1 MKTFEAFFRVSK
13 KPQRW
18 SGSLTKAAAL
28 LAFGLVTSGA
38 MAQIP
43 LANQPLL
50 TPPEVPGNLALAL
63 SVEFPTAISV
73 AHISTTYTAANT
85 YLGYFDPAKC
95 YSYRSSTSDST
106 TAPNTTAPDSYFYP
120 DGLATAGHTCTS
132 KWSGNFLN
140 WATMQ
145 TIDPFRWALTGGYR
159 VIDTPSL
166 TVLEKAWAS
175 AGQGSPT
182 NFPDRSITSSTTI
195 SGATPLGWSN
205 LTLSVFQRGNKLR
218 FYRSG
223 VTGTAVHYAGVADT
237 NTVYEVF
244 VRAKV
249 CDATAGAGGLETNC
263 IRYGSNYKPEGLIQK
278 YANKIRYSAFG
289 YLNDPALSG
298 TAGAAN
304 LRRDG
309 GVLRARQKFVGPMS
323 PVPGSTPVVNLRSEW
338 DASTGVFNVNPD
350 SADAADTATIFGPIP
365 NSGVMNYLNKF
376 GLAGTYKTYD
386 PVSELYYAAVRYFKN
401 LGNVPEWTAVGT
413 ADAATR
419 ATWADRFPV
428 ITRWDDP
435 ILYSCQRNFIL
446 GIGDTHS
453 HADAN
458 VPRTDTPAGGSEPA
472 MPSAVSSDTSV
483 ANGQGSVVATN
494 RVGLLQGLTNLGAA
508 RPWAGGSNNNTPLMA
523 GLAYDSHTMD
533 IRPDV
538 PNQLNTIGRQ
548 TIDTYWLD
556 VQEYQELRANNQFML
571 AAKYGGFTVPNGFD
585 PYTRTDPLPQAWWS
599 TSGDNLSTKRL
610 SGGVLVDDSPRTQP
624 RPDNYFLAGAPD
636 KMVAGLNQAFTS
648 IARSLTQFTTGFGL
662 SSPQVTSA
670 GNMSFSSLYDV
681 SNWTSEI
688 RRDTLTVASDG
699 TPTTTLLWSFPGSA
713 ATQFGNT
720 GWNTDRRI
728 VTWNPSSGPRG
739 AGVPFRIASL
749 SPSQVSAL
757 NTPYRTGDDSA
768 DFLNYLRG
776 ERTHEQAS
784 TTAGSSRAYRTRYSL
799 LGDIVDSKLEIVGK
813 PSFPWSD
820 TYNPGYSTFKT
831 TWQNRPTVVY
841 AGANDGMMHA
851 INAADGTELFA
862 YVPSAVFNG
871 PNATPAVDGLAAL
884 GNPGYAH
891 RYFVNSTPTVF
902 DIDLSATVGVAAGT
916 APNWRSVLV
925 GGLGKGGKSYYAID
939 VTDPTSMT
947 TEAAVASRVL
957 WEFTDPDLGF
967 TYDGP
972 VIAKT
977 RKYGWVFVF
986 PSGYNNADGRGYLF
1000 FVNPRTGELLEKVT
1014 TGVGTA
1020 SNQSGLAFANGY
1032 VPRYAEQ
1039 MIDSV
1044 YAGDLLGNVW
1054 RLDVTA
1060 ATGNYPAPELFAR
1073 LTDDLGNGQPVSSRP
1088 VIETDLVSR
1097 YRYVFIGTGRLLDTS
1112 DVASTQRQ
1120 ALYAI
1125 RDGNNVRFNRSND
1138 PGVTF
1143 PITPAML
1150 SQVTDPLVGA
1160 VGVPA
1165 IGWYLNQDY
1174 DANGQGWRSISRPN
1188 ASFPPLVLFTS
1199 ILMTNADICNPSG
1212 TGSSGRSRIYGL
1224 RFSNGQSILYDT
1236 DPNASNANGPATR
1249 LPYFAVNGLVLGTQ
1263 VWVRTP
1269 GQGESG
1275 SRKPVFI
1282 YERDDGRGGA
1292 LQVDKG
1298 AGLGLR
1304 RMNWREIPVAD

>member
-1 MKTFEAFFRVSK
+1 MKTFEAFFRASK

-18 SGSLTKAAAL
+18 SGSLAGVAAILTVGLATTGAL
-28 LAFGLVTSGA
+28 
-38 MAQIP
+38 AQTP

-50 TPPEVPGNLALAL
+50 TANEIPGNLALAL

-73 AHISTTYTAANT
+73 AHISATYTATNT

-95 YSYRSSTSDST
+95 YSYRSGATDST

-120 DGLATAGHTCTS
+120 DGAASATHTCTS

-159 VIDTPSL
+159 VIDNPDL
-166 TVLEKAWAS
+166 TVLEKAWAPT
-175 AGQGSPT
+175 GQGSTT
-182 NFPDRSITSSTTI
+182 NFPDRSIASSTTI
-195 SGATPLGWSN
+195 SGATPLEWNN

-223 VTGTAVHYAGVADT
+223 SSGTPVHYAGVANN

-249 CDATAGAGGLETNC
+249 CDPAEAAGGLETNC
-263 IRYGSNYKPEGLIQK
+263 TRYGSNYKPEGLIQK

-289 YLNDPALSG
+289 YLNDG
-298 TAGAAN
+298 N

-309 GVLRARQKFVGPMS
+309 AALRARQKFIGPVS
-323 PVPGSTPVVNLRSEW
+323 PVPGSTPVTNARSEW
-338 DASTGVFNVNPD
+338 DATTGVFVVNPD
-350 SADAADTATIFGPIP
+350 SADATDTATIFGTIP

-376 GLAGTYKTYD
+376 GQSGSYKTYD
-386 PVSELYYAAVRYFKN
+386 PVGELYYAAVRYFKN

-428 ITRWDDP
+428 ITSWDDP

-458 VPRTDTPAGGSEPA
+458 VARTDTPAGGSEPA

-483 ANGQGSVVATN
+483 NAVTATN
-494 RVGLLQGLTNLGAA
+494 RVGTIQGIANLGTA
-508 RPWAGGSNNNTPLMA
+508 RPWGAGSNNNTALMA

-538 PNQLNTIGRQ
+538 ASQPKTIGKQ

-571 AAKYGGFTVPNGFD
+571 AAKYGGFAVPDGYE
-585 PYTRTDPLPQAWWS
+585 PYSRTTALPEAWWS
-599 TSGDNLSTKRL
+599 TSGD
-610 SGGVLVDDSPRTQP
+610 VLNTTNNDSPTTQP

-636 KMVAGLNQAFTS
+636 KMVAGLNTAFGD
-648 IARSLTQFTTGFGL
+648 IASSLTQTSTGAAL
-662 SSPQVTSA
+662 SSPQVTA
-670 GNMSFSSLYDV
+670 LGNTSFSSLYDA

-688 RRDTLTVASDG
+688 RRDTLTLPDTG
-699 TPTTTLLWSFPGSA
+699 PPTTVVQWSFPGTA
-713 ATQFGNT
+713 ATQFGNS

-728 VTWNPSSGPRG
+728 VTWNPSAASGG
-739 AGVPFRIASL
+739 TGVPFRIASL
-749 SPSQVSAL
+749 SASQVSAL
-757 NTPYRTGDDSA
+757 DTPYRTGDDSA

-776 ERTHEQAS
+776 QRTHEQAS
-784 TTAGSSRAYRTRYSL
+784 TATSSSRAYRTRASL
-799 LGDIVDSKLEIVGK
+799 LGDIVDSKLVPIGK
-813 PSFPWSD
+813 PSFPYRED
-820 TYNPGYSTFKT
+820 FNPGYRAFKT
-831 TWQNRPTVVY
+831 AWENRPTVVY
-841 AGANDGMMHA
+841 VGANDGMMHA

-862 YVPSAVFNG
+862 YVPSAVFRG
-871 PNATPAVDGLAAL
+871 PNGTPAEDGLAAL
-884 GNPGYAH
+884 GNPSYVH
-891 RYFVNSTPTVF
+891 RYFVNSTPSVF
-902 DIDLSATVGVAAGT
+902 DIDLSNTVGVTAGT

-939 VTDPTSMT
+939 VTDPASMT
-947 TEAAVASRVL
+947 TEAAVASKVL

-977 RKYGWVFVF
+977 SKYGWVFVF

-1000 FVNPRTGELLEKVT
+1000 FVNPRTGALLEKVT
-1014 TGVGTA
+1014 TGVGTSTVQA
-1020 SNQSGLAFANGY
+1020 GLAYANGY
-1032 VPRYAEQ
+1032 VPRYGEQ
-1039 MIDSV
+1039 MIDSI

-1060 ATGNYPAPELFAR
+1060 ASGNYPAPELFAR
-1073 LTDDLGNGQPVSSRP
+1073 LTDSNGNGQPVSSRP
-1088 VIETDLVSR
+1088 VIETDLDSR
-1097 YRYVFIGTGRLLDTS
+1097 NRYVFIGTGRLLDTS
-1112 DVASTQRQ
+1112 DITSTRRQ
-1120 ALYAI
+1120 AFYAL
-1125 RDGNNVRFNRSND
+1125 RDGNNVRFNRSTD
-1138 PGVTF
+1138 PGMTL

-1150 SQVTDPLVGA
+1150 SQITDPLVGA
-1160 VGVPA
+1160 PGVPA

-1174 DANGQGWRSISRPN
+1174 VDGLGWRSISRPN
-1188 ASFPPLVLFTS
+1188 ASYAPLVLFTS
-1199 ILMTNADICNPSG
+1199 ILMTNANVCEPSG
-1212 TGSSGRSRIYGL
+1212 QSRIYGL
-1224 RFSNGQSILYDT
+1224 RFSTGQSMLYDI
-1236 DPNASNANGPATR
+1236 DPNG
-1249 LPYFAVNGLVLGTQ
+1249 VNGSDAVRQTYVSVDGIVLSTQ
-1263 VWVRTP
+1263 ILNQRPP
-1269 GQGESG
+1269 GPNDPPGPGDEPPPPPKPRAICDTSAGEFCG
-1275 SRKPVFI
+1275 FEFEKR
-1282 YERDDGRGGA
+1282 
-1292 LQVDKG
+1292 
-1298 AGLGLR
+1298 AGQGLR

>member
-1 MKTFEAFFRVSK
+1 MKTFEASSHVSV
-13 KPQRW
+13 KPQAW
-18 SGSLTKAAAL
+18 CCGSLSRVAAILSLSLAAGAAL
-28 LAFGLVTSGA
+28 
-38 MAQIP
+38 AQVP

-50 TPPEVPGNLALAL
+50 TANEIPGNLALAL

-73 AHISTTYTAANT
+73 AHISSTYTAANT

-95 YSYRSSTSDST
+95 YSYRSSLSDST
-106 TAPNTTAPDSYFYP
+106 VTPNTIAPDSYFYP
-120 DGLATAGHTCTS
+120 DGAATAAHTCTS

-159 VIDTPSL
+159 VIDTASL
-166 TVLEKAWAS
+166 TVLEKAWGS
-175 AGQGSPT
+175 AQGANS
-182 NFPDRSITSSTTI
+182 NFPTRSISTSATLT
-195 SGATPLGWSN
+195 GATPLGWSN
-205 LTLSVFQRGNKLR
+205 LTMEIWQRGNKLR

-223 VTGTAVHYAGVADT
+223 VTGTPAHYGAAALNN

-249 CDATAGAGGLETNC
+249 CDPAGAAGGLETNC
-263 IRYGSNYKPEGLIQK
+263 TRYGSNYKPEGLIQK

-289 YLNDPALSG
+289 YLNDGSLSRD
-298 TAGAAN
+298 GAA
-304 LRRDG
+304 
-309 GVLRARQKFVGPMS
+309 LRARQKFVGPTS
-323 PVPGSTPVVNLRSEW
+323 PVPGSTAVTNAGSEW
-338 DASTGVFNVNPD
+338 DSNTGVFVVNPD
-350 SADAADTATIFGPIP
+350 PADAADTATIFGPIP

-376 GLAGTYKTYD
+376 GLSGSYKTYD
-386 PVSELYYAAVRYFKN
+386 PVGELYYAAVRYFKN
-401 LGNVPEWTAVGT
+401 LGNVPEWTAVG
-413 ADAATR
+413 AASAATK

-428 ITRWDDP
+428 IRTWDDP

-458 VPRTDTPAGGSEPA
+458 VPRTDTPAGGSEPP

-483 ANGQGSVVATN
+483 NAVTATD
-494 RVGLLQGLTNLGAA
+494 RVGIIQGIANLGTA
-508 RPWAGGSNNNTPLMA
+508 RPWGAGSNNNTALMA

-538 PNQLNTIGRQ
+538 AGQPKTIGKQ

-571 AAKYGGFTVPNGFD
+571 AAKYGGFTVPVGFN
-585 PYTRTDPLPQAWWS
+585 PYTQATALPQAWWS
-599 TSGDNLSTKRL
+599 TSGDVLNTTN
-610 SGGVLVDDSPRTQP
+610 GGTPATQP

-636 KMVAGLNQAFTS
+636 KMVAGLTTAFS
-648 IARSLTQFTTGFGL
+648 DIASRLTQTSTGVAL
-662 SSPQVTSA
+662 PSPQVTA
-670 GNMSFSSLYDV
+670 VDNMSFSSLYDA
-681 SNWTSEI
+681 STWTSEV
-688 RRDTLTVASDG
+688 RRDALTLPDTGS
-699 TPTTTLLWSFPGSA
+699 PTTVIQWSFPSSA
-713 ATQFGNT
+713 ATQFGNS
-720 GWNTDRRI
+720 GWNTGRRV
-728 VTWNPSSGPRG
+728 VTWNPSSGPAG

-749 SPSQVSAL
+749 SASQVAAL
-757 NTPYRTGDDSA
+757 DTTYRASNDSA

-776 ERTHEQAS
+776 ERLHEQAS
-784 TTAGSSRAYRTRYSL
+784 TAPSSSRAYRTRTSL
-799 LGDIVDSKLEIVGK
+799 LGDIVDSKLVPIGK
-813 PSFPWSD
+813 PSFP
-820 TYNPGYSTFKT
+820 YKEEFNPGYTTFKT
-831 TWQNRPTVVY
+831 AWQNRPTVVY
-841 AGANDGMMHA
+841 VGANDGMLHA
-851 INAADGTELFA
+851 LNAVDGTELFS
-862 YVPSAVFNG
+862 YVPSALFNG
-871 PNATPAVDGLAAL
+871 PYNTPAVDGLAAL
-884 GNPGYAH
+884 GNPGYVH
-891 RYFVNSTPTVF
+891 HYYVNSTPTVF
-902 DIDLSATVGVAAGT
+902 DVDLSATVGVATGT
-916 APNWRSVLV
+916 PTNWRSVLV

-939 VTDPTSMT
+939 VTDPASMT
-947 TEAAVASRVL
+947 SEAAVAGKVL

-1000 FVNPRTGELLEKVT
+1000 FVNPRTGALLEKVT

-1020 SNQSGLAFANGY
+1020 IDQAGLAYANGY
-1032 VPRYAEQ
+1032 VPRYGEQ

-1073 LTDDLGNGQPVSSRP
+1073 LSDSLGNRQPVSSRP
-1088 VIETDLVSR
+1088 VIETDLGSR

-1112 DVASTQRQ
+1112 DINSTRKQ
-1120 ALYAI
+1120 AFYAL
-1125 RDGNNVRFNRSND
+1125 RDGNNVRFNRSTD
-1138 PGVTF
+1138 PGVTL

-1160 VGVPA
+1160 TGVPA

-1174 DANGQGWRSISRPN
+1174 VDALAWRSISRPN
-1188 ASFPPLVLFTS
+1188 ASYAPLVLFTS
-1199 ILMTNADICNPSG
+1199 ILMTNADVCQPN
-1212 TGSSGRSRIYGL
+1212 GRSRIYGL
-1224 RFSNGQSILYDT
+1224 RFSTGQSMLFDIDPNGTNASAAVRQSFIGVDGIVLSTQIVNQTHGANDPATSREGAGGIYDT
-1236 DPNASNANGPATR
+1236 S
-1249 LPYFAVNGLVLGTQ
+1249 
-1263 VWVRTP
+1263 
-1269 GQGESG
+1269 
-1275 SRKPVFI
+1275 
-1282 YERDDGRGGA
+1282 GGA
-1292 LQVDKG
+1292 KGRFEFEKG
-1298 AGLGLR
+1298 AGQGLR

>member
-1 MKTFEAFFRVSK
+1 MKTFEAFFRASK

-18 SGSLTKAAAL
+18 SESLARVAAIL
-28 LAFGLVTSGA
+28 TVGLVTTGA
-38 MAQIP
+38 LAQTP

-50 TPPEVPGNLALAL
+50 TANEVPGNLALAL

-73 AHISTTYTAANT
+73 AHISSTYTATNT

-95 YSYRSSTSDST
+95 YSYRSSASDST

-120 DGLATAGHTCTS
+120 DGLASATHTCSS

-159 VIDTPSL
+159 VIDTTNL
-166 TVLEKAWAS
+166 TVLEKAWAPT
-175 AGQGSPT
+175 GQGSTT
-182 NFPDRSITSSTTI
+182 NFPNRSITSTTTI
-195 SGATPLGWSN
+195 SGATPLGWDN
-205 LTLSVFQRGNKLR
+205 VTLSVFQRGNKLR

-223 VTGTAVHYAGVADT
+223 VTGTAAHYAGVAAT

-249 CDATAGAGGLETNC
+249 CDPSTAAGGLETNC
-263 IRYGSNYKPEGLIQK
+263 VRYGSNYKPEGLIQK
-278 YANKIRYSAFG
+278 YASKIRYSAFG
-289 YLNDPALSG
+289 YLNDG
-298 TAGAAN
+298 D

-309 GVLRARQKFVGPMS
+309 AALRARQKFVGPLS
-323 PVPGSTPVVNLRSEW
+323 PVPGSTPLTNAGSEW
-338 DASTGVFNVNPD
+338 SATTGVFIVNPNPD
-350 SADAADTATIFGPIP
+350 DATDTATIFGPIP

-376 GLAGTYKTYD
+376 GQSGSYKTYD
-386 PVSELYYAAVRYFKN
+386 PVGELYYAAVRYFKN
-401 LGNVPEWTAVGT
+401 LGNVPEWTDVS
-413 ADAATR
+413 AAGPGLR
-419 ATWADRFPV
+419 AQYADRFPV

-483 ANGQGSVVATN
+483 NAVTATN
-494 RVGLLQGLTNLGAA
+494 RVGTIQGISNLGTR
-508 RPWAGGSNNNTPLMA
+508 RPWGAGSNNNTALMA
-523 GLAYDSHTMD
+523 GLAYDSHTVD

-538 PNQLNTIGRQ
+538 ANRPNTIGRQ

-571 AAKYGGFTVPNGFD
+571 AAKYGGFTVPAD
-585 PYTRTDPLPQAWWS
+585 YEPYTRTDALPVEWWS
-599 TSGDNLSTKRL
+599 TSGD
-610 SGGVLVDDSPRTQP
+610 VLTTTNGDSPSTQP

-636 KMVAGLNQAFTS
+636 KMVAGLNTAFS
-648 IARSLTQFTTGFGL
+648 DIASNLTQTSTGAAL
-662 SSPQVTSA
+662 SSPQVTA
-670 GNMSFSSLYDV
+670 LGNTSFSSLYDA
-681 SNWTSEI
+681 SNWTSEV
-688 RRDTLTVASDG
+688 RRDILSFPSTG
-699 TPTTTLLWSFPGSA
+699 GPTRVVQWSFPGSA

-720 GWNTDRRI
+720 GWNTGRRI
-728 VTWNPSSGPRG
+728 VTWNPSSGE
-739 AGVPFRIASL
+739 GVPFRIANISA
-749 SPSQVSAL
+749 SQATAL
-757 NTPYRTGDDSA
+757 DTTYRTGDDRG

-784 TTAGSSRAYRTRYSL
+784 SASGSARAYRTRASL
-799 LGDIVDSKLEIVGK
+799 LGDIVDSRLVPIGK
-813 PSFPWSD
+813 PSFPYRED
-820 TYNPGYSTFKT
+820 LNPGYRAFKT
-831 TWQNRPTVVY
+831 AWENRPTVVY
-841 AGANDGMMHA
+841 VGANDGMMHA

-862 YVPSAVFNG
+862 YVPSAVFRG
-871 PNATPAVDGLAAL
+871 PNGTPAVDGLAAL
-884 GNPGYAH
+884 GNPAYVH

-902 DIDLSATVGVAAGT
+902 DIDLSNTVGVTAGT

-939 VTDPTSMT
+939 VTDPATMTSET
-947 TEAAVASRVL
+947 AVASRVM

-972 VIAKT
+972 VIART

-1000 FVNPRTGELLEKVT
+1000 FVNPRTGALLEKVT

-1020 SNQSGLAFANGY
+1020 TVQAGLAYANGY
-1032 VPRYAEQ
+1032 VPRYGEQ
-1039 MIDSV
+1039 MIDSI

-1060 ATGNYPAPELFAR
+1060 ASGNYPAPELFAR
-1073 LTDDLGNGQPVSSRP
+1073 LTDSSGNGQPVSSRP
-1088 VIETDLVSR
+1088 VIETDLGSR
-1097 YRYVFIGTGRLLDTS
+1097 HRYVFIGTGRLLDTS
-1112 DVASTQRQ
+1112 DITSTRRQ
-1120 ALYAI
+1120 AFYAL
-1125 RDGNNVRFNRSND
+1125 RDGNNVSFNRSTD
-1138 PGVTF
+1138 PGVTL

-1150 SQVTDPLVGA
+1150 SQITDPLVGA
-1160 VGVPA
+1160 PGVPA

-1174 DANGQGWRSISRPN
+1174 VDGLGWRSISRPN
-1188 ASFPPLVLFTS
+1188 ASYAPLVLFTS
-1199 ILMTNADICNPSG
+1199 ILMTNADVCLPNG
-1212 TGSSGRSRIYGL
+1212 QSRIYGL
-1224 RFSNGQSILYDT
+1224 RFSTGQSMLYDI
-1236 DPNASNANGPATR
+1236 DPNG
-1249 LPYFAVNGLVLGTQ
+1249 VNGSDAVRQTYVPVDGIVLSTQ
-1263 VWVRTP
+1263 ILNQMPP
-1269 GQGESG
+1269 GPNDPPGSG
-1275 SRKPVFI
+1275 GGS
-1282 YERDDGRGGA
+1282 GGGGGGA
-1292 LQVDKG
+1292 RAICDTSTGQICELPFERG
-1298 AGLGLR
+1298 AGQGLR